1 MDKLL
6 CEHVHEFLDLELHE
20 ITLLL
25 CRDKIGLYR
34 ILRADQAQNRH
45 QEA

>member
-25 CRDKIGLYR
+25 RRDNIALYR
-34 ILRADQAQNRH
+34 ILRADQAKNR
-45 QEA
+45 QEEA